1 MWGLEFDADE
11 WTTKLQP
18 NVELLVELHKVVTE
32 SSTLYEIRTWLD
44 SHGIKYRIKVS
55 PEPVAAPFERWS

>member
-1 MWGLEFDADE
+1 MTEGPMWGLEFDADE

-32 SSTLYEIRTWLD
+32 SSTLYEIPD
-44 SHGIKYRIKVS
+44 M
-55 PEPVAAPFERWS
+55 A